1 MHYRGLRTCYVMTIL
16 AMFPFF
22 SFSVKIARMRNVQ
35 HQFDKLFRVHFRVA
49 GFFPLCLL
57 KQSIAW
63 SSEKKRDQI
72 KTNFYE
78 KEEHKVPKNQI
89 SNRIPWHF
97 QAPTHFELVYVL
109 KHFVIK

>member
-1 MHYRGLRTCYVMTIL
+1 MYNISLTNCFVFIFELRDFFLYVYWNRVL
-16 AMFPFF
+16 RDQ
-22 SFSVKIARMRNVQ
+22 VK
-35 HQFDKLFRVHFRVA
+35 
-49 GFFPLCLL
+49 
-57 KQSIAW
+57 
-63 SSEKKRDQI
+63 KKRDQI